1 MTKRRIDMVVLGSLL
16 KDVLE
21 RIREFSGCQSVAI
34 RLYKGSD
41 FPYFLHSGFPSFFIR
56 KENPLNVRDREG
68 NLVLAADGTPIV
80 ECMCGNV
87 LKNRVNPQYPYFTK
101 DGAFWT
107 NSTTRLLESLTEKER
122 NAIGKTRN
130 TCHDYGYESVALIP
144 IHADGNTIGLIQI
157 NDPYE
162 DRFTSEKVE
171 NLQSLADHVGSLILN
186 ILEVYEEIV
195 HICSPPSEKELVN
208 SKTSICRLSF
218 SN

>member
-41 FPYFLHSGFPSFFIR
+41 FPYFLHSGFP
-56 KENPLNVRDREG
+56 REG

-122 NAIGKTRN
+122 NAIGRTRN

-195 HICSPPSEKELVN
+195 HICSPPSEEE
-208 SKTSICRLSF
+208 IGEQ
-218 SN
+218 